1 MSAWVKEH
9 FRDEQH
15 TRVTLAKVTALASVL
30 GFAMVLLGYFL
41 AG

>member
-15 TRVTLAKVTALASVL
+15 ARVTLAKVTAVASVVGL
-30 GFAMVLLGYFL
+30 ALVLLGYVL
-41 AG
+41 A